1 MHQTFKKRTTNT
13 QTGNIIAFPVWIIL
27 FHVSRSREVE
37 KIIPL
42 PNGKY
47 LVNKTATGNR
57 SGAGRE
63 VVLNCLGP
71 LSTVIEQ
78 TGILGSFLM
87 VIEGEESPV

>member
-1 MHQTFKKRTTNT
+1 MLFICISIVTSTELGDLLLLLCIYKKT
-13 QTGNIIAFPVWIIL
+13 
-27 FHVSRSREVE
+27 
-37 KIIPL
+37 
-42 PNGKY
+42 GKY